1 MNSSGAQDWRAIAI
15 IAAGSERLLCL
26 GESASQVRAAY
37 IGAWSEVIR
46 DEDRP
51 TVKQISLQKWAGK
64 VWQGQWEH
72 QDFLKVPNARGG
84 IRSTDDG
91 SLDEV
96 VDLESS
102 DISDLDL
109 DAELDQEA
117 LMDEVEVEADVDADA
132 EPESDEE

>member
-1 MNSSGAQDWRAIAI
+1 MNSSGAQDWRAVAI
-15 IAAGSERLLCL
+15 IAAGGERLLCL

-72 QDFLKVPNARGG
+72 QDYLKVPSARVAR
-84 IRSTDDG
+84 ITDEEN
-91 SLDEV
+91 LDEAEEADDDDIGYEEEMIAEV
-96 VDLESS
+96 ES
-102 DISDLDL
+102 
-109 DAELDQEA
+109 
-117 LMDEVEVEADVDADA
+117 EVEA
-132 EPESDEE
+132 ETDEE